1 MTHNDTSV
9 PPPGSRWDN
18 DRGKHNWKNAAYLLS
33 QSPGEWLL
41 VARDVASGTAQNVR
55 RGRIIPIRDLGG
67 TVEAAM
73 RGSTRRG
80 TTRYGDLYVRW
91 TPDESEEKA
100 DE

>member
-1 MTHNDTSV
+1 MTHNDTSA
-9 PPPGSRWDN
+9 PPVGNRWDN

-33 QSPGEWLL
+33 CHPGEWLL

-55 RGRIIPIRDLGG
+55 SGRVIPIRDLGG
-67 TVEAAM
+67 TVEAVM
-73 RGSTRRG
+73 RGSTLRG

-91 TPDESEEKA
+91 TPDESEEQA